1 MILSKAASTAA
12 DGPAFVV
19 RREDVAGEGDGVASG
34 DLATVFGVG
43 EGLGA
48 TVRVRLDGEVLLF
61 CASAAPAHLAAAVC
75 RANGR
80 LHVAGTGGRLVVM
93 GERELCGATLVVA
106 GCARNRAA
114 FDVVLVD

>member
-1 MILSKAASTAA
+1 MPSMILSNAARTAA

-19 RREDVAGEGDGVASG
+19 VRRADIPGEGDGVASG

-61 CASAAPAHLAAAVC
+61 CASAAPAL
-75 RANGR
+75 
-80 LHVAGTGGRLVVM
+80 TSTI
-93 GERELCGATLVVA
+93 ERIIASLFIVSISSKGSPPRRR
-106 GCARNRAA
+106 GHR
-114 FDVVLVD
+114 D